1 MPLKNNHH
9 HHHHNDKSH
18 QSISFFETSFA
29 DEGGAFLSAPEERVD
44 DSMAWEPWP
53 TEQQQPKKTHKAT
66 KKQQPQPQQE
76 QQSFGNSSFGGGPPR
91 ARSSPSRNSS
101 STNHHHQHQVV
112 APDDSLW
119 GNASGFDSMLL
130 PPPSTASTTPIK
142 QRNMD
147 FDSSAHDWFAVPSGT
162 AGTKQ
167 PQPPPSSSSSSS
179 KGPAPSAFLQEQ
191 QRLADSKSQDWGIR
205 PGVSG
210 DEEFGTADAQWHTNP
225 NLSLSQS
232 SDHNLEDS
240 HEPSPQQQQPQ
251 GRDATSS
258 SNVWDPHQAPDF
270 SLATTTNN
278 SKNNNSNSSGRRG
291 SLGRKQGRSKRDMDS
306 VVMVVET
313 SSSSPRRLSASPSK
327 SSKNSNHNSKGVSP
341 SSASATTPTSQ
352 SSSSKGKG
360 FMGRFFGVRLV
371 GSSLSVMCVSCTSTD
386 PSVNS
391 RYFWLV
397 LSSSLFL

>member
-1 MPLKNNHH
+1 MPLRNNH

-53 TEQQQPKKTHKAT
+53 TEQQQQPKKTHKAT
-66 KKQQPQPQQE
+66 KKQPQE
-76 QQSFGNSSFGGGPPR
+76 QQSFGNSSSGGGPLR

-101 STNHHHQHQVV
+101 STNHNHQHQVV

-130 PPPSTASTTPIK
+130 PPPSTASTTPIQ

-167 PQPPPSSSSSSS
+167 PQPPPSSSSSS

-232 SDHNLEDS
+232 SDHNLDDS
-240 HEPSPQQQQPQ
+240 HEPSPQQQSQPQQ

-270 SLATTTNN
+270 SLATTNNN

-291 SLGRKQGRSKRDMDS
+291 SLGRKQGRSKRDMDP
-306 VVMVVET
+306 VVMVLET

-327 SSKNSNHNSKGVSP
+327 TSKNSKGVSP

-352 SSSSKGKG
+352 SSPSSSKGKG

-371 GSSLSVMCVSCTSTD
+371 GSSVSCMFVSCTSTD
-386 PSVNS
+386 PSGNS
-391 RYFWLV
+391 RYFGCLFV
-397 LSSSLFL
+397 SSSLFL